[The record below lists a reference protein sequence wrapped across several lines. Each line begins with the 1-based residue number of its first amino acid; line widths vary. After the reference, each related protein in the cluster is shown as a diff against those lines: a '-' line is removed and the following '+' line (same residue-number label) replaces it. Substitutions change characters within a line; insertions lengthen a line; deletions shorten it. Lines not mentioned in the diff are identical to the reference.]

1 MIAKFIINLCLVVVI
16 MCVASLPLAAIYT
29 VASAETLSSYQLGFN
44 IGYVLGVA
52 FPVLIVVA
60 LLAACLIT
68 MRQMKEAKATI

>member
-1 MIAKFIINLCLVVVI
+1 
-16 MCVASLPLAAIYT
+16 
-29 VASAETLSSYQLGFN
+29 
-44 IGYVLGVA
+44 LGVA